1 MLIQLNLTMYF
12 TIFKKGVVGWSVFKW
27 IYVRIRSSHLLPP
40 LMPCEVVRQHTID
53 VYTTYL
59 YCLKLCNIPGEHC
72 SFHSYTQCSLVQIC
86 NIYHLQNV
94 CYVQFTTC
102 VVPVTS
108 STLKGN
114 GVYVPL
120 EQGSLLRLLLY
131 MFNDWLMLPKSR
143 HTVHVW
149 GSHASLHDSFYF
161 NLVCLWTVCAMCS
174 FRPRVVCQHG

>member
-1 MLIQLNLTMYF
+1 MYLCTYQVLTPSP
-12 TIFKKGVVGWSVFKW
+12 TSHALWSVG
-27 IYVRIRSSHLLPP
+27 
-40 LMPCEVVRQHTID
+40 QHTTD

-86 NIYHLQNV
+86 NIYHLPNV

-102 VVPVTS
+102 VVHLTS

-114 GVYVPL
+114 GFYVPL
-120 EQGSLLRLLLY
+120 EQGSLLRPLLY

-143 HTVHVW
+143 HTVHAKCHWEHIWAEYIVNPTRT
-149 GSHASLHDSFYF
+149 SLHPSH
-161 NLVCLWTVCAMCS
+161 LVTYVFHWLWHSCS
-174 FRPRVVCQHG
+174 QTASSTL